1 MKTTLKIFGIISN
14 FFDQLYFA
22 LCLAALFALI
32 IPMLIEFLGENTEF
46 FDIVQQLIINCL

>member
-46 FDIVQQLIINCL
+46 FDMVQQLIIK